1 MIISNIQ
8 LTNWK
13 NFREIDVELGKRV
26 FIIGPNASGKSNFLD
41 AFKFLRSVSE
51 IGLSKSVEI
60 RGGISSVRC
69 LSARQDPNIK
79 ITVRLD
85 DQWLYSLAFGGK
97 KGDSPIIKE
106 ELAKRKNINGKW
118 DIVLFRPDDKDKMDA
133 LRLTQTAMEQIS
145 ANSDFREIPDFFKT
159 ISYQHI
165 LPQVVRDPQGFTSNP
180 VHDDPFGRDF
190 VFRVWNTSKK
200 IRDSRLSKINKALEI
215 AVPQLGGLDVVLDE
229 KTGIPHLVAKY
240 KHWRSKAAKQDE
252 TSFSDGTL
260 RLMALLWSI
269 FEAKGPLLL
278 EEPELSLHSDVI
290 LCLPSIF
297 SRIDRTRKK
306 ESRQIIISTHSDTL
320 LGDPGIGPGE
330 VLILSP
336 DSNGTNIVH
345 ANKKDKELMREGLT
359 AADVLLPK
367 TTPINIKQLSLI
379 EL

>member
-1 MIISNIQ
+1 MIITNIQ
-8 LTNWK
+8 LTNCK
-13 NFREIDVELGKRV
+13 NFREIDIDLGKRV

-41 AFKFLRSVSE
+41 AFKFLRSISE
-51 IGLSKSVEI
+51 IGLSKSVEM

-79 ITVRLD
+79 ITVNLD
-85 DQWLYSLAFGGK
+85 DQWQYSLTFGGK
-97 KGDSPIIKE
+97 KGDFPVIKE
-106 ELAKRKNINGKW
+106 EIASKKNISGDW
-118 DIVLFRPDDKDKMDA
+118 DTVLFRPDKKDKIDNI
-133 LRLTQTAMEQIS
+133 RLTQTAMEQIS
-145 ANSDFREIPDFFKT
+145 ANSKFREIPDFFKT

-165 LPQVVRDPQGFTSNP
+165 LPQVVRDPQGFTPKP

-200 IRDSRLSKINKALEI
+200 IRDSRLNKINKALEV

-252 TSFSDGTL
+252 SSFSDGTL

-269 FEAKGPLLL
+269 FEARGPLLL

-290 LCLPSIF
+290 QCLPSIF
-297 SRIDRTRKK
+297 SRIDKTRKK
-306 ESRQIIISTHSDTL
+306 ESRQILISTHSDTL
-320 LGDPGIGPGE
+320 LRDQGIGPGE
-330 VLILSP
+330 VLILFP
-336 DSNGTNIVH
+336 DSNGTNVVH
-345 ANKKDKELMREGLT
+345 ADKKDKALMREGLT

-367 TTPINIKQLSLI
+367 TTPKNIIQLSLL